1 MKTRKTVNENE
12 KKKRCRYIIIV
23 FESGMAQTDY
33 GFREMLL

>member
-12 KKKRCRYIIIV
+12 KKRSRNIIIV